1 MREECLKIRLDKSRK
16 NDELRHIEIIKDFL
30 IYPEGSVLISFGNT
44 KVICNASVEDKV
56 PPFLKGSGSGWIT
69 SEYSM
74 IPRATQ
80 DRNVRE
86 STSGKISGR
95 NQEIQRII
103 GRSLRSAVDLSLLGE
118 RTIYIDAEVIQA
130 DAGTRC
136 ASITGGFVALVLALR
151 KLKEYGLIKTS
162 PLKYYVA
169 AVSVAVLNDEVIL
182 DPNFEEDVI
191 ADVDLNIIANE
202 NREII
207 EIQGTAE
214 KKPFSK
220 EKLNEILYIAYSGI
234 EKIIAI
240 QKKVLKLTR

>member
-1 MREECLKIRLDKSRK
+1 MLTIRLDKPRK
-16 NDELRHIEIIKDFL
+16 NDELRSIEITKNFL
-30 IYPEGSVLISFGNT
+30 LYPEGSALISFGNT
-44 KVICNASVEDKV
+44 KVICNASVEDRV
-56 PPFLKGSGSGWIT
+56 PPFLKGSGNGWIT

-86 STSGKISGR
+86 STSGRVSGR

-103 GRSLRSAVDLSLLGE
+103 GRSLRSAVDMSLLGE

-151 KLKEYGLIKTS
+151 KLKEYGLIKVS

-169 AVSVAVLNDEVIL
+169 AVSVAILNDEVIL
-182 DPNFEEDVI
+182 DPNFEEDVV

-202 NREII
+202 NNEII

-214 KKPFSK
+214 KKPFSR
-220 EKLNEILYIAYSGI
+220 EKLNEILYIGHSGI
-234 EKIIAI
+234 EQIIAI

>member
-1 MREECLKIRLDKSRK
+1 MREVLTIRLDKPRK
-16 NDELRHIEIIKDFL
+16 NDELRSIEITKNFL
-30 IYPEGSVLISFGNT
+30 LYPEGSALISFGNT
-44 KVICNASVEDKV
+44 KVICNASVEDRV
-56 PPFLKGSGSGWIT
+56 PPFLKGSGNGWIT

-86 STSGKISGR
+86 STSGRVSGR

-103 GRSLRSAVDLSLLGE
+103 GRSLRSAVDMSLLGE

-151 KLKEYGLIKTS
+151 KLKEYGLIKVS

-169 AVSVAVLNDEVIL
+169 AVSVAILNDEVIL
-182 DPNFEEDVI
+182 DPNFEEDVV

-202 NREII
+202 NNEII

-214 KKPFSK
+214 KKPFSR
-220 EKLNEILYIAYSGI
+220 EKLNEILYIGHSGI
-234 EKIIAI
+234 EQIIAI

>member
-1 MREECLKIRLDKSRK
+1 M
-16 NDELRHIEIIKDFL
+16 
-30 IYPEGSVLISFGNT
+30 ISFGNT

>member
-1 MREECLKIRLDKSRK
+1 MREVLTIRLDKPRK
-16 NDELRHIEIIKDFL
+16 NDELRSIEITKNFL
-30 IYPEGSVLISFGNT
+30 LYPEGSALISFGNT
-44 KVICNASVEDKV
+44 KVICNASVEDRV
-56 PPFLKGSGSGWIT
+56 PPFLKGSGNGWIT

-86 STSGKISGR
+86 STSGRVSGG

-103 GRSLRSAVDLSLLGE
+103 GRSLRSAVDMSLLGE

-151 KLKEYGLIKTS
+151 KLKEYGLIKVS

-169 AVSVAVLNDEVIL
+169 AVSVAILNDEVIL
-182 DPNFEEDVI
+182 DPNFEEDVV

-202 NREII
+202 NNEII

-214 KKPFSK
+214 KKPFSR
-220 EKLNEILYIAYSGI
+220 EKLNEILYIGHSGI
-234 EKIIAI
+234 EQIIAI

>member
-1 MREECLKIRLDKSRK
+1 MLTIRLDKSRK
-16 NDELRHIEIIKDFL
+16 NDELRSIEITKNFL
-30 IYPEGSVLISFGNT
+30 LYPEGSVLISFGNT
-44 KVICNASVEDKV
+44 KVICNASVEDRV
-56 PPFLKGSGSGWIT
+56 PPFLKGSGNGWIT

-86 STSGKISGR
+86 STSGRVSGR

-103 GRSLRSAVDLSLLGE
+103 GRSLRSAVDMSLLGE

-136 ASITGGFVALVLALR
+136 ASITGGFMALVLALR
-151 KLKEYGLIKTS
+151 KLKEYGLIKVS

-182 DPNFEEDVI
+182 DPNFEEDVV
-191 ADVDLNIIANE
+191 ADVDLNIIENE
-202 NREII
+202 NNEII

-214 KKPFSK
+214 KKPFSR
-220 EKLNEILYIAYSGI
+220 EKLNEILYIGHSGI
-234 EKIIAI
+234 EQIIAI
-240 QKKVLKLTR
+240 QKKILKLTR

>member
-1 MREECLKIRLDKSRK
+1 MTIRLDKSRK
-16 NDELRHIEIIKDFL
+16 NDELRSIEITKNFL
-30 IYPEGSVLISFGNT
+30 LYPEGSALISFGNT
-44 KVICNASVEDKV
+44 KVICNASVEDRV
-56 PPFLKGSGSGWIT
+56 PPFLKGSGNGWIT

-86 STSGKISGR
+86 STSGRVSGR

-103 GRSLRSAVDLSLLGE
+103 GRSLRSAVDMSLLGE

-151 KLKEYGLIKTS
+151 KLKEYGLIKVS

-169 AVSVAVLNDEVIL
+169 AVSVAILNDEVIL
-182 DPNFEEDVI
+182 DPNFEEDVV

-202 NREII
+202 NNEII

-214 KKPFSK
+214 KKPFSR
-220 EKLNEILYIAYSGI
+220 EKLNEILYIGHSGI
-234 EKIIAI
+234 EQIIAI

>member
-1 MREECLKIRLDKSRK
+1 MLTIRLDKSRK
-16 NDELRHIEIIKDFL
+16 NDELRSIEITKNFL
-30 IYPEGSVLISFGNT
+30 LYPEGSALISFGNT
-44 KVICNASVEDKV
+44 KVICNASVEDRV
-56 PPFLKGSGSGWIT
+56 PPFLKGSGNGWIT

-86 STSGKISGR
+86 STSGRVSGR

-103 GRSLRSAVDLSLLGE
+103 GRSLRSAVDMSLLGE

-151 KLKEYGLIKTS
+151 KLKEYGLIKVS

-169 AVSVAVLNDEVIL
+169 AVSVAILNDEVIL
-182 DPNFEEDVI
+182 DPNFEEDVV

-202 NREII
+202 NNEII

-214 KKPFSK
+214 KKPFSR
-220 EKLNEILYIAYSGI
+220 EKLNEILYIGHSGI
-234 EKIIAI
+234 EQIIAI

>member
-1 MREECLKIRLDKSRK
+1 VLTIRLDKSRK
-16 NDELRHIEIIKDFL
+16 NDELRSIEITKDFL
-30 IYPEGSVLISFGNT
+30 LYPEGSALISFGNT
-44 KVICNASVEDKV
+44 KVICNASVEDRV

-86 STSGKISGR
+86 STSGRVSGR

-103 GRSLRSAVDLSLLGE
+103 GRSLRSAVDMSLLGE

-151 KLKEYGLIKTS
+151 KLKDYGLIKVS

-182 DPNFEEDVI
+182 DPNFEEDVV

-202 NREII
+202 NKEII

-214 KKPFSK
+214 KKPFSR
-220 EKLNEILYIAYSGI
+220 EKLNEILYIGHSGI
-234 EKIIAI
+234 EQIIAI

>member
-1 MREECLKIRLDKSRK
+1 MLKIRLDKTRK

-86 STSGKISGR
+86 STSGKVSGR

-151 KLKEYGLIKTS
+151 KLKEYGLIKAS

-169 AVSVAVLNDEVIL
+169 AVSVAILNDEVIL
-182 DPNFEEDVI
+182 DPNFEEDVV

-220 EKLNEILYIAYSGI
+220 EKLNEILYIAYIGI

>member
-1 MREECLKIRLDKSRK
+1 VLTIRLDKFRK
-16 NDELRHIEIIKDFL
+16 NDELRSIEITKDFL
-30 IYPEGSVLISFGNT
+30 LYPEGSALISFGNT
-44 KVICNASVEDKV
+44 KVICNASVEDRV

-86 STSGKISGR
+86 STSGRVSGR

-103 GRSLRSAVDLSLLGE
+103 GRSLRSAVDMSLIGE

-151 KLKEYGLIKTS
+151 KLKDYGLIKVS

-182 DPNFEEDVI
+182 DPNFEEDVV

-202 NREII
+202 NKEII

-214 KKPFSK
+214 KKPFSR
-220 EKLNEILYIAYSGI
+220 EKLNEILYIGHSGI
-234 EKIIAI
+234 EQIIAI

>member
-1 MREECLKIRLDKSRK
+1 MFTIRLDKSRK
-16 NDELRHIEIIKDFL
+16 NDELRPIEITKNFL
-30 IYPEGSVLISFGNT
+30 LYPEGSVLISFGNT
-44 KVICNASVEDKV
+44 KVICNASVEDRV
-56 PPFLKGSGSGWIT
+56 PPFLKGSGNGWIT

-86 STSGKISGR
+86 SASGRVSGR

-103 GRSLRSAVDLSLLGE
+103 GRSLRSAVDMSLLGE

-151 KLKEYGLIKTS
+151 KLKEYGLIKVS

-169 AVSVAVLNDEVIL
+169 AVSVAILNDEVIL
-182 DPNFEEDVI
+182 DPNFEEDVV
-191 ADVDLNIIANE
+191 ADVDLNIIENE
-202 NREII
+202 NNEII

-214 KKPFSK
+214 KKPFSR
-220 EKLNEILYIAYSGI
+220 EKLNEILYIGHSGI
-234 EKIIAI
+234 EQIVAI
-240 QKKVLKLTR
+240 QKKILKLTR

>member
-1 MREECLKIRLDKSRK
+1 MRLDKSRK

>member
-1 MREECLKIRLDKSRK
+1 MRLDKTRK

-86 STSGKISGR
+86 STSGKVSGR

-151 KLKEYGLIKTS
+151 KLKEYGLIKAS

-169 AVSVAVLNDEVIL
+169 AVSVAILNDEVIL
-182 DPNFEEDVI
+182 DPNFEEDVV

-220 EKLNEILYIAYSGI
+220 EKLNEILYIAYIGI

>member
-1 MREECLKIRLDKSRK
+1 MLTIRLDKSRK
-16 NDELRHIEIIKDFL
+16 NDELRSIEITKDFL
-30 IYPEGSVLISFGNT
+30 LYPEGSALISFGNT
-44 KVICNASVEDKV
+44 KVICNASVEDRV

-86 STSGKISGR
+86 STSGRVSGR

-103 GRSLRSAVDLSLLGE
+103 GRSLRSAVDMSLIGE

-136 ASITGGFVALVLALR
+136 ASISGGFVALVLALR
-151 KLKEYGLIKTS
+151 KLKDYGLIKVS

-182 DPNFEEDVI
+182 DPNFEEDVV

-202 NREII
+202 NKEII

-214 KKPFSK
+214 KKPFSR
-220 EKLNEILYIAYSGI
+220 EKLNEILYIGHSGI
-234 EKIIAI
+234 EQIIAI

>member
-1 MREECLKIRLDKSRK
+1 VLKIRLDKSRK
-16 NDELRHIEIIKDFL
+16 NDELRSIEITKNFL
-30 IYPEGSVLISFGNT
+30 IYPEGSALISFGNT
-44 KVICNASVEDKV
+44 KVICNASVEDRV
-56 PPFLKGSGSGWIT
+56 PPFLKGSGNGWIT

-86 STSGKISGR
+86 STSGRVSGR

-103 GRSLRSAVDLSLLGE
+103 GRSLRSTVDMSLLGE

-151 KLKEYGLIKTS
+151 KLKEYGLIKVS

-182 DPNFEEDVI
+182 DPNFEEDVV

-202 NREII
+202 NNEII

-214 KKPFSK
+214 KKPFSR
-220 EKLNEILYIAYSGI
+220 EKLNEILYIGLSGI
-234 EKIIAI
+234 EQIISI
-240 QKKVLKLTR
+240 QKKILKLTR

>member
-1 MREECLKIRLDKSRK
+1 VLTIRLDKFRK
-16 NDELRHIEIIKDFL
+16 NDELRSIEITKDFL
-30 IYPEGSVLISFGNT
+30 LYPEGSALISFGNT
-44 KVICNASVEDKV
+44 KVICNASVEDRV
-56 PPFLKGSGSGWIT
+56 PPFLKGSGNGWIT

-86 STSGKISGR
+86 STSGRVSGR

-103 GRSLRSAVDLSLLGE
+103 GRSLRSAVDMSLIGE

-151 KLKEYGLIKTS
+151 KLKDYGLIKVS

-182 DPNFEEDVI
+182 DPNFEEDVV

-202 NREII
+202 NKEII

-214 KKPFSK
+214 KKPFSR
-220 EKLNEILYIAYSGI
+220 EKLNEILYIGHSGI
-234 EKIIAI
+234 EQIIAI

>member
-1 MREECLKIRLDKSRK
+1 MLTIRLDKFRK
-16 NDELRHIEIIKDFL
+16 NDELRSIEITKDFL
-30 IYPEGSVLISFGNT
+30 LYPEGSALISFGNT
-44 KVICNASVEDKV
+44 KVICNASVEDRV

-86 STSGKISGR
+86 STSGRVSGR

-103 GRSLRSAVDLSLLGE
+103 GRSLRSAVDMSLIGE

-151 KLKEYGLIKTS
+151 KLKDYGLIKVS

-182 DPNFEEDVI
+182 DPNFEEDVV

-202 NREII
+202 NKEII

-214 KKPFSK
+214 KKPFSR
-220 EKLNEILYIAYSGI
+220 EKLNEILYIGHSGI
-234 EKIIAI
+234 EQIIAI

>member
-1 MREECLKIRLDKSRK
+1 VLTIRLDKFRK
-16 NDELRHIEIIKDFL
+16 NDELRSIEITKDFL
-30 IYPEGSVLISFGNT
+30 LYPEGSALISFGNT
-44 KVICNASVEDKV
+44 KVICNASVEDRV
-56 PPFLKGSGSGWIT
+56 PPFLKGSGNGWIT

-86 STSGKISGR
+86 STSGRVSGR

-103 GRSLRSAVDLSLLGE
+103 GRSLRSAVDMSLLGE

-151 KLKEYGLIKTS
+151 KLKDYGLIKVS

-182 DPNFEEDVI
+182 DPNFEEDVV

-202 NREII
+202 NKEII

-214 KKPFSK
+214 KKPFSR
-220 EKLNEILYIAYSGI
+220 EKLNEILYIGHSGI
-234 EKIIAI
+234 EQIIAI

>member
-1 MREECLKIRLDKSRK
+1 MLTIRLDKFRK
-16 NDELRHIEIIKDFL
+16 NDELRSIEITKDFL
-30 IYPEGSVLISFGNT
+30 LYPEGSALISFGNT
-44 KVICNASVEDKV
+44 KVICNASVEDRV
-56 PPFLKGSGSGWIT
+56 PPFLKGSGNGWIT

-86 STSGKISGR
+86 STSGRVSGR

-103 GRSLRSAVDLSLLGE
+103 GRSLRSAVDMSLLGE

-151 KLKEYGLIKTS
+151 KLKDYGLIKVS

-182 DPNFEEDVI
+182 DPNFEEDVV

-202 NREII
+202 NKEII

-214 KKPFSK
+214 KKPFSR
-220 EKLNEILYIAYSGI
+220 EKLNEILYIGHSGI
-234 EKIIAI
+234 EQIIAI

>member
-1 MREECLKIRLDKSRK
+1 VLTIRLDKFRK
-16 NDELRHIEIIKDFL
+16 NDELRSIEITKDFL
-30 IYPEGSVLISFGNT
+30 LYPEGSALISFGNT
-44 KVICNASVEDKV
+44 KVICNASVEDRV
-56 PPFLKGSGSGWIT
+56 PPFLKGSGNGWIT

-86 STSGKISGR
+86 STSGRVSGR

-103 GRSLRSAVDLSLLGE
+103 GRSLRSAVDMSLLGE

-151 KLKEYGLIKTS
+151 KLKDYGLIKVS

-182 DPNFEEDVI
+182 DPNFEEDVV

-202 NREII
+202 NKEII

-214 KKPFSK
+214 KNPFSR
-220 EKLNEILYIAYSGI
+220 EKLNEILYIGHSGI
-234 EKIIAI
+234 EQIIAI

>member
-1 MREECLKIRLDKSRK
+1 MREVLTIRLDKSRK
-16 NDELRHIEIIKDFL
+16 NDELRSIEITKNFL
-30 IYPEGSVLISFGNT
+30 LYPEGSALISFGNT
-44 KVICNASVEDKV
+44 KVICNASVEDRV
-56 PPFLKGSGSGWIT
+56 PPFLKGSGNGWIT

-86 STSGKISGR
+86 STSGRVSGR

-103 GRSLRSAVDLSLLGE
+103 GRSLRSAVDMSLLGE

-151 KLKEYGLIKTS
+151 KLKEYGLIKVS

-169 AVSVAVLNDEVIL
+169 AVSVAILNDEVIL
-182 DPNFEEDVI
+182 DPNFEEDVV

-202 NREII
+202 NNEII

-214 KKPFSK
+214 KKPFSR
-220 EKLNEILYIAYSGI
+220 EKLNEILYIGHSGI
-234 EKIIAI
+234 EQIIAI

>member
-1 MREECLKIRLDKSRK
+1 LRGVLTIRLDKSRK
-16 NDELRHIEIIKDFL
+16 NDELRSIEITKDFL
-30 IYPEGSVLISFGNT
+30 LYPEGSALISFGNT
-44 KVICNASVEDKV
+44 KVICNASVEDRV

-86 STSGKISGR
+86 STSGRVSGR

-103 GRSLRSAVDLSLLGE
+103 GRSLRSAVDMSLIGE

-136 ASITGGFVALVLALR
+136 ASISGGFVALVLALR
-151 KLKEYGLIKTS
+151 KLKDYGLIKVS

-182 DPNFEEDVI
+182 DPNFEEDVV

-202 NREII
+202 NKEII

-214 KKPFSK
+214 KKPFSR
-220 EKLNEILYIAYSGI
+220 EKLNEILYIGHSGI
-234 EKIIAI
+234 EQIIAI

>member
-1 MREECLKIRLDKSRK
+1 MRLDKSRK
-16 NDELRHIEIIKDFL
+16 NDELRSIEITKNFL
-30 IYPEGSVLISFGNT
+30 LYPEGSALISFGNT
-44 KVICNASVEDKV
+44 KVICNASVEDRV
-56 PPFLKGSGSGWIT
+56 PPFLKGSGNGWIT

-86 STSGKISGR
+86 STSGRVSGR

-103 GRSLRSAVDLSLLGE
+103 GRSLRSAVDMSLLGE

-151 KLKEYGLIKTS
+151 KLKEYGLIKVS

-182 DPNFEEDVI
+182 DPNFEEDVV

-202 NREII
+202 NNEII

-214 KKPFSK
+214 KKPFSR
-220 EKLNEILYIAYSGI
+220 EKLNEILYIGHSGI
-234 EKIIAI
+234 EQIIAI

>member
-1 MREECLKIRLDKSRK
+1 M
-16 NDELRHIEIIKDFL
+16 
-30 IYPEGSVLISFGNT
+30 
-44 KVICNASVEDKV
+44 ICNASVEDKV
-56 PPFLKGSGSGWIT
+56 PQFLKGSGKGWIT

-80 DRNVRE
+80 DRNARE
-86 STSGKISGR
+86 STSGKVSGR
-95 NQEIQRII
+95 SQEIQRII

-118 RTIYIDAEVIQA
+118 RTIFIDAEVIQA

-169 AVSVAVLNDEVIL
+169 AVSVAILDDEVIL
-182 DPNFEEDVI
+182 DPNFEEDVV
-191 ADVDLNIIANE
+191 ADVDLNVIANE
-202 NREII
+202 NKEII

-214 KKPFSK
+214 KKPFTR

-234 EKIIAI
+234 EKIIAM

>member
-1 MREECLKIRLDKSRK
+1 MRLDKSRK
-16 NDELRHIEIIKDFL
+16 NDELRSIEITKNFL
-30 IYPEGSVLISFGNT
+30 LYPEGSALISFGNT
-44 KVICNASVEDKV
+44 KVICNASVEDRV
-56 PPFLKGSGSGWIT
+56 PPFLKGSGNGWIT

-86 STSGKISGR
+86 STSGRVSGR

-103 GRSLRSAVDLSLLGE
+103 GRSLRSAVDMSLLGE
-118 RTIYIDAEVIQA
+118 RTIYIDSEVIQA

-151 KLKEYGLIKTS
+151 KLKEYGLIKVS

-182 DPNFEEDVI
+182 DPNFEEDVV

-202 NREII
+202 NNEII

-214 KKPFSK
+214 KKPFSR
-220 EKLNEILYIAYSGI
+220 EKLNEILYIGHSGI
-234 EKIIAI
+234 EQIIAI